1 MRRKTLWIRALHF
14 LLAMLLAVP
23 LQPMA
28 QQGGGEATNKLSQ
41 QELAQLLAP
50 IALYPDELVSQIL
63 MASTYPLEVVQ
74 ADRWVQANKGLQG
87 DALAKALEKES
98 WDPSVKSL
106 VNFPSVLSAMSQK
119 LDLTTK
125 VGDAFLSQQKEV
137 MDTIQ
142 LLRKKAYDA
151 GNLKTTKEQKVV
163 VEKETIVIQ
172 PAQTQVVYV
181 PSYSPTVVYGTWMYP
196 AYPPYYYYPP
206 PPPTYPAYHFAAGV
220 AVGVAWGYAWG
231 NCNWHGG
238 DVDIDY
244 NRNTTINNNID
255 RSKYQNRVNPNGRGS
270 WKHDPSHRKNVAY
283 RDNAT
288 AKQFGQSPSR
298 SAESRREARGFGDG
312 GGRGGAT
319 RPSAGTM
326 ERGGGQRGGSTGA
339 RVSDRSSGQPGG
351 AGGAGV
357 SDRSTGQRSGTGG
370 ASVSD
375 RGAGQRTS
383 AGSGRDSAFGGG
395 SGRQERMASD
405 RGTSSRQSAGLS
417 SGSRSGSGFSRS
429 SGGFGGGG
437 RSFGGGGGRGG
448 RR

>member
-1 MRRKTLWIRALHF
+1 MRRTSLWIRALHF
-14 LLAMLLAVP
+14 LLAMLLAIP

-28 QQGGGEATNKLSQ
+28 QQGGGGATNKLSQ

-50 IALYPDELVSQIL
+50 IALYPDELVSQVL

-74 ADRWVQANKGLQG
+74 ADRWVQGNKGLQG

-125 VGDAFLSQQKEV
+125 LGDAFLSQQKEV

-142 LLRKKAYDA
+142 FLRKKAYDA

-181 PSYSPTVVYGTWMYP
+181 PSYSTTVVYGAWMYP

-206 PPPTYPAYHFAAGV
+206 PPPAYPAYHFAAGV
-220 AVGVAWGYAWG
+220 AVGAAWGYAWG
-231 NCNWHGG
+231 SCNWHGG

-255 RSKYQNRVNPNGRGS
+255 RSKYQNRVNPNGRGT
-270 WKHDPSHRKNVAY
+270 WQHDPSHRKNVAY

-298 SAESRREARGFGDG
+298 SAESRREARGFGDA
-312 GGRGGAT
+312 GGRGGAA

-326 ERGGGQRGGSTGA
+326 DRGAGQRGGSAGA
-339 RVSDRSSGQPGG
+339 SVSDRSSGQ
-351 AGGAGV
+351 
-357 SDRSTGQRSGTGG
+357 
-370 ASVSD
+370 
-375 RGAGQRTS
+375 RTS
-383 AGSGRDSAFGGG
+383 TGSGRDSAFGGG
-395 SGRQERMASD
+395 SGSQERMASD

-417 SGSRSGSGFSRS
+417 SGSRGDSGFSRS

-437 RSFGGGGGRGG
+437 RSFGGGGRGG